1 MKMINRREYPEL
13 DALLWDT
20 TAETIPAQEAL
31 RIYEQRWGFVNQADL
46 QHHERE
52 LIKQLAKAAGGFL
65 PAVA

>member
-20 TAETIPAQEAL
+20 TAETIPAQDAL
-31 RIYEQRWGFVNQADL
+31 RIYEQRWGFVNQAAL
-46 QHHERE
+46 QNHERE